1 MRKVLSILV
10 LIVCWNHSAGQT
22 SKDFETHFE
31 KSNGLE
37 TATYQQTIKFYRGQY
52 LNSYL

>member
-31 KSNGLE
+31 NFELFWYSKPINVLRDKGL
-37 TATYQQTIKFYRGQY
+37 
-52 LNSYL
+52 LVL